1 MRGAGLRAEM
11 PRRRPAR
18 AAAVTL
24 TEAEAAHIDDEL
36 AVYEKRV
43 RLELKH

>member
-1 MRGAGLRAEM
+1 MLQ
-11 PRRRPAR
+11 RRPAQ

-36 AVYEKRV
+36 AVHEKKAL
-43 RLELKH
+43 LELKH